1 MTAMAISSLLPVF
14 VNYVLLKHSHTHLF
28 ICCLYGCFHPAMA
41 ELAVATET
49 VSLTKLKVF
58 AIGPVTES
66 WPTTNLE
73 DLGADRTFLFDLLPL
88 RKLVYVSDSV
98 FSAVEQL
105 WYPRGQ
111 TDKLTVKTSDWIK
124 YKADIKCRDTLQPCT
139 SLFLILP
146 CLVLNLLFQP
156 DLTPTSKS
164 IFCSSQT
171 ENFLKSM
178 LLFMLFPFPSTLFP
192 KFTVILPFRGLSQ
205 VSPS

>member
-1 MTAMAISSLLPVF
+1 
-14 VNYVLLKHSHTHLF
+14 
-28 ICCLYGCFHPAMA
+28 MA

-49 VSLTKLKVF
+49 VSVTKLKIF
-58 AIGPVTES
+58 AVGPMTES

-73 DLGADRTFLFDLLPL
+73 NLCADLTFLFDLLPL
-88 RKLVYVSDSV
+88 RKLVNVSDSV

-105 WYPRGQ
+105 WYPCGQ
-111 TDKLTVKTSDWIK
+111 TDKVTVKASDCIK
-124 YKADIKCRDTLQPCT
+124 YKADIKRQDTLRPCT
-139 SLFLILP
+139 SLFLTLL

-178 LLFMLFPFPSTLFP
+178 RLFMLLPFPSTLFP
-192 KFTVILPFRGLSQ
+192 TFTEILPIHGLSQ